1 MISSVVDAVRRSS
14 LAMRTLVFSG
24 GTVTFGV
31 DSTVGGTGTLAL
43 LAATLAFWG
52 GPFVPEW

>member
-31 DSTVGGTGTLAL
+31 DSTVGGMGTLSFGVG
-43 LAATLAFWG
+43 TVAFAPNW
-52 GPFVPEW
+52 